1 MTMTAIAAHASTPVT
16 GTASR
21 LSRHGTY
28 PATVPGTKTVKTKV
42 FNKGPIDLFMAAIVR
57 PRLSAV
63 NPTRHGSSL
72 RDFGRFLPYP
82 ALKGGANLARPSGGC
97 LLLRC

>member
-42 FNKGPIDLFMAAIVR
+42 FNRGPMDLFMAAIVR

-63 NPTRHGSSL
+63 NP
-72 RDFGRFLPYP
+72 RDMGRPSGTLVDFLPYP
-82 ALKGGANLARPSGGC
+82 ALKRGANLARPSGAC